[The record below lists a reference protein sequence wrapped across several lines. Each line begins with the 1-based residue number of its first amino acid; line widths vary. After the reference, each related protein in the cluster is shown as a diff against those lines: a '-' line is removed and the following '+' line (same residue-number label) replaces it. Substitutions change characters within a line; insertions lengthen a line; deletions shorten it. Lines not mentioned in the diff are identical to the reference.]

1 MRKTNGVFAT
11 PWWKRRVNLI
21 VFAVVTQLSPLAWGQ
36 TAAPNGTAAVPA
48 AARVPAAAQAKPEY
62 EVYAIR
68 YATWPDFTEE
78 LVAGAPPG
86 RKRDIAMMFWLVRS
100 AGRNILIDSG
110 FYHNQLFRQYPVI
123 DYVKPTDA
131 LKRLGI
137 KPDDITDLVIT
148 HMHADHADGVELFP
162 KARIW
167 IQKDELEYYAGKAW
181 QSEKTHG
188 GIEPDDVLVLVKL
201 NVQGRVRLIE
211 GDAREIIPGVT
222 CYTGGRHTYASQ
234 FLAVNTSA
242 GIVVLAS
249 DDVPL
254 YENLDKHV
262 PSAATS
268 DPVSNLRVQDRMKQL
283 AASPRLIIPGH
294 DPAVMTR
301 FPQTMP
307 GVARI
312 Q

>member
-1 MRKTNGVFAT
+1 
-11 PWWKRRVNLI
+11 
-21 VFAVVTQLSPLAWGQ
+21 
-36 TAAPNGTAAVPA
+36 
-48 AARVPAAAQAKPEY
+48 
-62 EVYAIR
+62 
-68 YATWPDFTEE
+68 
-78 LVAGAPPG
+78 
-86 RKRDIAMMFWLVRS
+86 LVRS
-100 AGRNILIDSG
+100 AGRNILVDSG